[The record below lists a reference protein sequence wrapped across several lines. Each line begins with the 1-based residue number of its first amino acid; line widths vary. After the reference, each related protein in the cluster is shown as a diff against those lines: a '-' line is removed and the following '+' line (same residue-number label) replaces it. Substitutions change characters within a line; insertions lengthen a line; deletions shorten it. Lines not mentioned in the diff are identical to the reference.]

1 MSTFPPTKLRYA
13 PPPINRPLELL
24 QTLRGTGV
32 KPFVSP
38 DGSRLCLW
46 EEPRQKT
53 TGKVEFS
60 PLAVKVIYVLHVV
73 DGVEIRVG
81 VKWLREQRVFG
92 VGSRRGGSKDR
103 GAMMLEEDAL
113 TISINLIFRNR
124 SVRYIT
130 DAGHPGEPQ
139 AEQSRGFENLFLCR
153 LRLNCILEGLSRRIF
168 FSMTLSGWSLQ
179 EFDCS

>member
-1 MSTFPPTKLRYA
+1 MLHRLLIGLLSSS
-13 PPPINRPLELL
+13 RPSAVRASSLSYPLMEAVFASE
-24 QTLRGTGV
+24 R
-32 KPFVSP
+32 KHVSH
-38 DGSRLCLW
+38 
-46 EEPRQKT
+46 KT
-53 TGKVEFS
+53 AGKVEFS
-60 PLAVKVIYVLHVV
+60 PLAVKVIYVLHVA

-113 TISINLIFRNR
+113 TININLIFRNR

-139 AEQSRGFENLFLCR
+139 AEQSREFENLFLRR
-153 LRLNCILEGLSRRIF
+153 LRPNCILERLSRRIF